1 MKCINKILL
10 SVLGCGLMISGF
22 AEEKKAVTEENFK
35 QVSDGINGEILRVSA
50 NATFARQISRNS
62 LDIISAR
69 LNGKSESKFDIWATG
84 FGGKEKCEKPEEGTK
99 NKKEDEEEQ
108 KSNKNKQTDENKL
121 TSTIYGVVLGADTNI
136 NENLTVGLFGSFTKG
151 KSEYNLTENNK
162 TNKLLDSKHK
172 AYFGGIYGR
181 WMNLDETLKITV
193 DAFGGRIKSDDK
205 MRAGDYDS
213 LPNLNDENAAFSI
226 KLSDSFDTYKTKA
239 NVFGAGLNVT
249 YTPLNVYGFN
259 VGPWFAVD
267 YTHLREKAYNLK
279 LISVSDNFDVNTKRQ
294 TVDMNIK
301 SRKQNITDVIVG
313 IAGEYDMGPH
323 KFMLN
328 LGFGHEFSNGGKTI
342 KGDVT
347 INTYDKKGEK
357 PTSKTVKDQNFDGY
371 EKVYGK
377 NKFVGKASYV
387 GTFGQFGLSAHIATD
402 LRKKT
407 KGFYGGLTASYSF

>member
-1 MKCINKILL
+1 MKCINKFLL
-10 SVLGCGLMISGF
+10 SVLGCGLMSSGSVMGQIT
-22 AEEKKAVTEENFK
+22 AENFK
-35 QVSDGINGEILRVSA
+35 EVDAAISGEMLRVSA

-62 LDIISAR
+62 LDIISAC

-84 FGGKEKCEKPEEGTK
+84 FGGKETCKKTEEGA
-99 NKKEDEEEQ
+99 
-108 KSNKNKQTDENKL
+108 KSKL

-151 KSEYNLTENNK
+151 KSKSNATDEGV
-162 TNKLLDSKHK
+162 TNKLLESKHK

-205 MRAGDYDS
+205 MRAADYGS
-213 LPNLNDENAAFSI
+213 LKVIASNNLWISLF
-226 KLSDSFDTYKTKA
+226 DSFDTYKTKA
-239 NVFGAGLNVT
+239 NVFGVGLNVT
-249 YTPLNVYGFN
+249 YTPWNVYGFN

-267 YTHLREKAYNLK
+267 YTHLREKAYNLN
-279 LISVSDNFDVNTKRQ
+279 LIDIPSDFADDEQYQTADV
-294 TVDMNIK
+294 NIK
-301 SRKQNITDVIVG
+301 SRKQNITDVIIG

-347 INTYDKKGEK
+347 INTYAKKGEK
-357 PTSKTVKDQNFDGY
+357 PDSIPVNGHTFDKY
-371 EKVYGK
+371 EKMYGK

-402 LRKKT
+402 LSKKT